1 MEKKH
6 PVSGQTQDNL
16 RRLKPLSAIVDLKDS
31 TANKGDNQERKTGL
45 CGENS
50 QTGGVGVRL
59 LGIFPHNPFSLSD
72 CLPKTLLANDSRC
85 LKKVRYVKLN
95 KLRYLDKL

>member
-1 MEKKH
+1 MRTK
-6 PVSGQTQDNL
+6 
-16 RRLKPLSAIVDLKDS
+16 SAIADLKDS

-45 CGENS
+45 CGKNS

-59 LGIFPHNPFSLSD
+59 LGIFPHNPVSLSD

-85 LKKVRYVKLN
+85 LTKVRYVKL
-95 KLRYLDKL
+95 KKHLDKL